1 MLHPTEIVT
10 FPWPKI
16 DWLIV
21 NQLEA
26 ELLLAAL
33 TTSPSLPP
41 GKVASHDIRMN
52 LQTLAQQPALTK
64 TRIVCTL
71 GAEGVLAMGCG
82 LSLVFVLAARLEG
95 PVVDTTGAGD
105 TFAGYFIGEL
115 MSLEEREEIGEMDV
129 ERLLRAATRA
139 AAMCVEREGTVDSMP
154 KREEVQRR
162 YGC

>member
-10 FPWPKI
+10 FPWPKV

-33 TTSPSLPP
+33 TMTSPLLPP

-82 LSLVFVLAARLEG
+82 LPLVFVPAARLEG

-115 MSLEEREEIGEMDV
+115 ISLDEREIGEMDV